1 MSSSEDMKRVVQGSD
16 TVFLVTNFWEYQSAE
31 PEIVQGK
38 TVADAC
44 KAVGVKHLIFSSTID
59 VTKESNGR
67 FVHVTH
73 FDGKAEI
80 ERYIRQTG
88 LPASFVLPGIF
99 TTELFNLIHK
109 QEDGS
114 CILAVPSTTQAPAPF
129 IDIVADMG
137 RSLLYADVFRDWLTD
152 IFR

>member
-1 MSSSEDMKRVVQGSD
+1 MSSSEDLKRVVQGSD
-16 TVFLVTNFWEYQSAE
+16 TVFLVTNFWEHQSAK

-38 TVADAC
+38 TIADAC
-44 KAVGVKHLIFSSTID
+44 KAEGIQHLIFSSLID
-59 VTKESNGR
+59 VTKASNGR
-67 FVHVTH
+67 LVHVSH

-80 ERYIRQTG
+80 ERYIRQSG
-88 LPASFVLPGIF
+88 LPASFVMPGIF

-114 CILAVPSTTQAPAPF
+114 CILTTPTATQSPAPF

-137 RSLLYADVFRDWLTD
+137 RSLPYAITVM
-152 IFR
+152 

>member
-1 MSSSEDMKRVVQGSD
+1 MSSPEDMKRVVQGSD
-16 TVFLVTNFWEYQSAE
+16 TVFLVTNFWEHQSAE

-44 KAVGVKHLIFSSTID
+44 KTEGVKHLIFSSLIN

-67 FVHVTH
+67 LVNVTH
-73 FDGKAEI
+73 FDGKAEV
-80 ERYIRQTG
+80 ERYIRQLG
-88 LPASFVLPGIF
+88 LPASFVMPGIF
-99 TTELFNLIHK
+99 TTELFSLIHK

-114 CILAVPSTTQAPAPF
+114 CILVTPTTTKSPAPF

-137 RSLLYADVFRDWLTD
+137 RSLPYADYYCDC
-152 IFR
+152 